1 MGTSAEND
9 DPLATAR
16 ELAKAHRLRIVDVHE
31 RVEEPDGLVR
41 WVPAFVV
48 YRAMPGEKGTRLGRR
63 RDPAALLRFVRQ
75 LIGDTVPT
83 H

>member
-1 MGTSAEND
+1 MGTPAEND
-9 DPLATAR
+9 DPLAAAR
-16 ELAKAHRLRIVDVHE
+16 ELAKAHRLRIVDVHD
-31 RVEEPDGLVR
+31 RVVEADGLVR
-41 WVPAFVV
+41 WAPAFVV
-48 YRAMPGEKGTRLGRR
+48 YRAAPGEKGTRLGRR

>member
-1 MGTSAEND
+1 MGTPAEND
-9 DPLATAR
+9 DPLAAAR
-16 ELAKAHRLRIVDVHE
+16 ELAKAHGLRIVDVHE

-48 YRAMPGEKGTRLGRR
+48 YRAAPGEKGTRIGRR
-63 RDPAALLRFVRQ
+63 HDPAALLRFVRQ
-75 LIGDTVPT
+75 LIGEPAPT